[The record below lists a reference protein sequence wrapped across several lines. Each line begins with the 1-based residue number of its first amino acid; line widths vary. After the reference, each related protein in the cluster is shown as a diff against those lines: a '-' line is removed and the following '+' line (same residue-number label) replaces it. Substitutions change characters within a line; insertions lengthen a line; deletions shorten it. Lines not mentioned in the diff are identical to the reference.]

1 MAKHFM
7 IYFLEVHGR
16 IKLLH
21 WNTTSYAEHV
31 ALDKLTE
38 SFASLTDKFV
48 EVFIGKYGRPKLP
61 KRDLLGVS
69 LEYNVD
75 DVSGFLDELGQYF
88 VTDLNKILIPNK
100 DADLINIRD
109 ELVAAVHQTKYLVT
123 LR

>member
-7 IYFLEVHGR
+7 IFFLELQGR

-21 WNTTSYAEHV
+21 WSTTSYAEHV

-38 SFASLTDKFV
+38 SVASLTDKFV
-48 EVFIGKYGRPKLP
+48 EVFIGKYGRPKFP
-61 KRDLLGVS
+61 KRDLGIS

-75 DVSGFLDELGQYF
+75 DVNGFLDEAIQYF
-88 VTDLNKILIPNK
+88 VTDLSKYMTATK

-109 ELVAAVHQTKYLVT
+109 ELVASVNQTKYLVT